1 MTPAGSLAWKEIFKR
16 ATQETDHEKLRQ
28 LVRDAEAAIVI
39 RQVELGNSAA
49 DREERSTMS
58 VAVAALRFIGTGL
71 FGSANRAEVPH
82 SRYGNLW

>member
-16 ATQETDHEKLRQ
+16 VTRETDHENC
-28 LVRDAEAAIVI
+28 VRDAEAAIVI

-58 VAVAALRFIGTGL
+58 VAVAALRFIRTGL

-82 SRYGNLW
+82 SRYGNQW